1 MKVWQKP
8 VFINLVVFYFFNHLY
23 YSLPLPPAHEHSDI
37 YLQLCFWDNY
47 VVFLIAL
54 HIITRPQ
61 LYEIYHLWNWH
72 RLIANR
78 TCIDYYPS
86 TTSVSTNQV
95 RLLAQLFNSLLQIIK
110 GNRSD
115 NNYFLQ
121 PVPIC
126 WYLIFIF
133 VKLLQICLVLK
144 SSYFKANKQ
153 RELKKIKPF

>member
-1 MKVWQKP
+1 MKVCQKP
-8 VFINLVVFYFFNHLY
+8 VFINLVVFDFFNHLY

-72 RLIANR
+72 LLIAHR

-95 RLLAQLFNSLLQIIK
+95 RLLPQLFNSLLQIIK
-110 GNRSD
+110 RNRSD

-126 WYLIFIF
+126 WYLILIF
-133 VKLLQICLVLK
+133 VKLPQIYLVLK
-144 SSYFKANKQ
+144 SSCFKANKQ